1 MLVQKI
7 TQTLHQL
14 WNILRRHPWRAVL
27 IAVGGLVIISSAIAM
42 IPRTIQFSYAD
53 ESCINKL
60 VLFPRTLKATGNTYN
75 LETKD
80 TISVGNIELL
90 GRRVCATPAAV
101 PQPGLE
107 QARLSVGGIGFPAHY
122 IRVSVPEAPSVALDL
137 VKKPIAAAKPLSL
150 PLSTKDVIFSYV
162 LSSGDRSVDC
172 RTNEEKVHCDIAKL
186 QLVQGTPQQLA
197 LQRQFDGKRVETLF
211 NRTIDVLPAVLVTD
225 SSVKEGQTVYTKD
238 TPFVIT
244 TDKPLLGATAHLER
258 RSGEEKT
265 NHDIKVSVEGSQIE
279 ITPSDEALPRAA
291 DYTLTLDEVEAQD
304 GSGLASPYTVSF
316 RLSGGPKVASVSVG
330 ATGIDPNARIVLQLD
345 QARKEDQ
352 NIADLVKVQ
361 GAPASVTATK
371 DAITVALTGAGR
383 CADIA
388 ITLSKEIISEYDI
401 KATDDWTFKGRTRCH
416 TVETVGYSVGGRAIN
431 AYIYGNGGTTYLYTA
446 GIHGNE
452 LSSVYTIQS
461 WMNDL
466 EVNPGKIPANAR
478 VVVIP
483 RVSPDGVARAGRDNN
498 NGVNL
503 NRNFPTHNWTS
514 NIITGSGEQAGAGG
528 ASAGSEPETKALMN
542 ATYRY
547 SPRFVITYHSAGY
560 IVNSNDVG
568 IAIAAGQ
575 AYARAARYS
584 FVPNSATTGTFGFE
598 MTGTYEDWLLERGIP
613 AILIELDTNTG
624 NHYVRNSAAMWAM
637 LGY

>member
-1 MLVQKI
+1 MVV
-7 TQTLHQL
+7 T
-14 WNILRRHPWRAVL
+14 AGV
-27 IAVGGLVIISSAIAM
+27 AM
-42 IPRTIQFSYAD
+42 IPRTINFSYAG
-53 ESCINKL
+53 ESCVSKL
-60 VLFPRTLKATGNTYN
+60 TLFPRTLQSSGGGYE
-75 LETKD
+75 LSVED
-80 TISVGNIELL
+80 VVSVGDVPLL
-90 GRRVCATPAAV
+90 GRSVCATPLEV
-101 PQPGLE
+101 PEAGTQPS
-107 QARLSVGGIGFPAHY
+107 RLSIGGIGFPALY
-122 IRVSVPEAPSVALDL
+122 FRVATPEAPSVALDAI
-137 VKKPIAAAKPLSL
+137 KRPIAAARPLAL
-150 PLSTKDVIFSYV
+150 LLSASDTVFDYV
-162 LSSGDRSVDC
+162 LSSAEHSVDC
-172 RTNEEKVHCDIAKL
+172 QATDNKVRCDIAELK
-186 QLVQGTPQQLA
+186 LVQGEAQKLE
-197 LQRQFDGKRVETLF
+197 LERQFDGKPVTTIFDGTVE
-211 NRTIDVLPAVLVTD
+211 VLPAVAITD

-238 TPFVIT
+238 QSFTIT
-244 TDKPLLGATAHLER
+244 VDKPLENATATLTR
-258 RSGEEKT
+258 QDGEET
-265 NHDIKVSVEGSQIE
+265 VTHEVTTAVDGTTVTM
-279 ITPSDEALPRAA
+279 TPVDEELPRAA
-291 DYTLTLDEVEAQD
+291 QYTLTLTEVEASD
-304 GSGLASPYTVSF
+304 GSALAGPHSIPFT
-316 RLSGGPKVASVSVG
+316 LSGGPKVASVSVG
-330 ATGIDPNARIVLQLD
+330 AISIEPNARIVLQLD

-352 NIADLVKVQ
+352 NIGDLVKVQ
-361 GAPASVTATK
+361 GASANVTATK
-371 DAITVALTGAGR
+371 DAITVALMGAGR
-383 CADIA
+383 CADIT
-388 ITLSKEIISEYDI
+388 ITLSKEIISEHDI

-466 EVNPGKIPANAR
+466 EANPGKIPANAR

-514 NIITGSGEQAGAGG
+514 NIVTGSGEQAGAGG

-547 SPRFVITYHSAGY
+547 APRFVITYHSSGY
-560 IVNSNDVG
+560 LVNSNDVG
-568 IAIAAGQ
+568 ISIAAGQ

-613 AILIELDTNTG
+613 AILIELDTNTS
-624 NHYVRNSAAMWAM
+624 NHYARNSAAMWAM